1 MKSERVSGNQKQGRV
16 FIVSAR
22 ISDPL
27 PEAFFVYSQRSKQWL
42 GRSVCLCK
50 QQSKHAVLL
59 TNGRRVYFNKKA
71 DQPPPASTPAG
82 HLDLLNREMNGNAPQ
97 QQAVSVF
104 VYLYDARKLMA
115 SFN

>member
-1 MKSERVSGNQKQGRV
+1 MKSDRVSGNQKRGRV

-42 GRSVCLCK
+42 GRPVCLCK

-59 TNGRRVYFNKKA
+59 TNGRRVSFNKKA
-71 DQPPPASTPAG
+71 D
-82 HLDLLNREMNGNAPQ
+82 
-97 QQAVSVF
+97 
-104 VYLYDARKLMA
+104 
-115 SFN
+115 